1 LGESIAD
8 SLSDL
13 GSDGHGSVAGGHGHE
28 SSVDSDED
36 DAASNGGN
44 GDNGNGDGDNGG
56 NGGSGNGN
64 GSEDGYG
71 ISEEDL
77 AKKIESTVDFFL
89 GKLPSRAQ
97 ELISAL
103 ITRRAEL
110 GDIVSHIREGLQNA
124 L

>member
-1 LGESIAD
+1 MGDSIAD
-8 SLSDL
+8 SLEDL
-13 GSDGHGSVAGGHGHE
+13 GSDGHASVAGGHGHE
-28 SSVDSDED
+28 SDADSNVD

-44 GDNGNGDGDNGG
+44 GDSGNGNGG
-56 NGGSGNGN
+56 NGGNGDSGNSGD
-64 GSEDGYG
+64 DGYG

-77 AKKIESTVDFFL
+77 AKKITSTVDFFL

-103 ITRRAEL
+103 ITRRSEL

>member
-1 LGESIAD
+1 LGSSIAD
-8 SLSDL
+8 SIDDI

-28 SSVDSDED
+28 SSADSDED

-44 GDNGNGDGDNGG
+44 GDSGNGNGNGDGG
-56 NGGSGNGN
+56 NGGSGS

-77 AKKIESTVDFFL
+77 AKKIESTVEFFL

-103 ITRRAEL
+103 ITRRSEL

>member
-8 SLSDL
+8 SISDL

-44 GDNGNGDGDNGG
+44 GDNGNGNGDNGG
-56 NGGSGNGN
+56 NGGSGN

>member
-1 LGESIAD
+1 LGSSIAD
-8 SLSDL
+8 SLEDL

-28 SSVDSDED
+28 SASSVDSDED

-44 GDNGNGDGDNGG
+44 GNGGNGNGDGG
-56 NGGSGNGN
+56 NGGSGNG
-64 GSEDGYG
+64 GEDGYG

-103 ITRRAEL
+103 ITRRSEL